1 MYFVLILLMKFAL
14 TIFATESEGIFVKKK
29 NVRNFRMDLKTY
41 IIEGTFFTSCD
52 NSNYL
57 MLK

>member
-29 NVRNFRMDLKTY
+29 KKKMSE
-41 IIEGTFFTSCD
+41 ISEWI
-52 NSNYL
+52 
-57 MLK
+57 

>member
-29 NVRNFRMDLKTY
+29 KCPKFQNGFKNLHY
-41 IIEGTFFTSCD
+41 
-52 NSNYL
+52 
-57 MLK
+57 